1 MQYKRTVLLVIAGFL
16 AMVTGLVQAGSAEI
30 QGDHTVF
37 YNAFNTNTLQPKMAE
52 AYNIVR
58 SKNRGMLTVSVIQ
71 KDLSPVGKPVH
82 AKITASASNLTGQ
95 FRSLNLREVVEGSS
109 IYYLSEFHVA
119 HEEVLDFTL
128 EIELEGESRPQT
140 VKFRQQFYTE

>member
-1 MQYKRTVLLVIAGFL
+1 MLFKRIMLPLVAVCLALLA
-16 AMVTGLVQAGSAEI
+16 GLVQASSS
-30 QGDHTVF
+30 QSFGDYTVY

-58 SKNRGMLTVSVIQ
+58 SKNRGMLTVSVIKQ
-71 KDLSPVGKPVH
+71 DLSPVGKPMH
-82 AKITASASNLTGQ
+82 ARISAAASNLTGQ
-95 FRSLNLREVVEGSS
+95 LRQLELREVDEGSS

-128 EIELEGESRPQT
+128 EILPQGESQTQT
-140 VKFRQQFYTE
+140 VKFRQQFFTE